1 MNKLLELLFI
11 NSFKGIGKK
20 TIHRKYIDA
29 IWRCE
34 DIYDLIGTYL
44 PMIKVFSNADID
56 QAKTTAQ
63 RHIEELQE
71 MQRVSAIT
79 YFDELYPEAVKALG
93 ESAPLILYVKGDA
106 SILEGK
112 NVAVVGTRKPSDHT
126 AAVER
131 NLVGKIIDL
140 SSSTI
145 VSGLAFGCDYIAH
158 KAAVDK
164 EGKTIAV
171 LPSGVENV
179 TPSQH
184 KELAEQI
191 VIGGGCLLSEYFLH
205 APATRGTFVERDG
218 LIAALS
224 ETTVVPECG
233 VKSGT
238 MHTVD
243 AAVKL
248 KRKIAC
254 YLPEDL
260 SKGCYEGNLHM
271 IQKLGAIPLKNTE
284 DLKLIL

>member
-1 MNKLLELLFI
+1 M
-11 NSFKGIGKK
+11 
-20 TIHRKYIDA
+20 
-29 IWRCE
+29 
-34 DIYDLIGTYL
+34 
-44 PMIKVFSNADID
+44 
-56 QAKTTAQ
+56 
-63 RHIEELQE
+63 
-71 MQRVSAIT
+71 
-79 YFDELYPEAVKALG
+79 
-93 ESAPLILYVKGDA
+93 
-106 SILEGK
+106 
-112 NVAVVGTRKPSDHT
+112 VGTRKPSDHT

>member
-1 MNKLLELLFI
+1 M
-11 NSFKGIGKK
+11 
-20 TIHRKYIDA
+20 
-29 IWRCE
+29 
-34 DIYDLIGTYL
+34 
-44 PMIKVFSNADID
+44 
-56 QAKTTAQ
+56 
-63 RHIEELQE
+63 
-71 MQRVSAIT
+71 
-79 YFDELYPEAVKALG
+79 
-93 ESAPLILYVKGDA
+93 
-106 SILEGK
+106 
-112 NVAVVGTRKPSDHT
+112 
-126 AAVER
+126 
-131 NLVGKIIDL
+131 
-140 SSSTI
+140 
-145 VSGLAFGCDYIAH
+145 
-158 KAAVDK
+158 DK

-205 APATRGTFVERDG
+205 APATRGTFVERDS